1 MKINKYKRNI
11 KIYKSKGQWK
21 AYVDFKENSREVRK
35 FFFSG
40 ISKKDVRQ
48 KMIDFIVEFYLF
60 QKNTKESKNE

>member
-11 KIYKSKGQWK
+11 EIYKSKGQWK
-21 AYVDFKENSREVRK
+21 GYVDFKEKSREVRK